1 MQPQSYNSDVPHT
14 PVSHVQYKQQPK
26 IQFPLLTTYPRDV
39 VTQQRVSTEE
49 EDEAE
54 YLWAKALDNAI
65 FNYPTYLSSSSS
77 LSVSKH
83 HPIYLFKNN
92 QVTYYNNLGILVM
105 SFQQHNT
112 CVLEYAIEQMELDT
126 TFPPRPTVVESAT
139 AKAYQFIKKE
149 ISFALKNDLFVNTK
163 LIWERFVESALGNIE
178 IDLHVFEAMAREF
191 TFNDIDQRLVIN
203 PSSDGGYLQ
212 IPKSPHG
219 RAAAALD
226 IDPLSHPPVL
236 EDAVKEVVIKPPSL
250 PPDKNNTP
258 SNQILNDQ
266 DSGSGINEH
275 PSLKQADIA
284 CIDIQKF
291 TSLTYNRASLKKD
304 IHQNQNINQNQ
315 SELELDDEATVRAF
329 PNIKLLPH
337 PPGLDVAEEFPIKP
351 PSHPPDPDKKKGVII
366 VFDAAVKEVVIK
378 PPSLP
383 PDKNN
388 TPSNQIL
395 NDQDS
400 GSGIN
405 EHPSLKQADIACIDI
420 QKFTS
425 LTYNRASL
433 KKDIH
438 QNQNINQNQSE
449 LELDNKVTV
458 SAFPNNK
465 PLPHPPGLDAA
476 AEEFTMEPPSKKG
489 GIIVKVTPSPFDKSY
504 DTLSSPQQP
513 VLDKDFRIGNIELR
527 VLVYMDQLLNLCT
540 LTYIFPSHLHIVPRT
555 KRFNFCPVVQNA
567 PYGIT
572 SSYNDYQAK
581 NQNLTFHGQPVAA
594 SETTIKPLSQSADTL
609 TPSLN
614 GNTFFDNGYKQIHN
628 SPGQAQGNCLVPS
641 LFIAFSSPNT
651 IPFRSCDQNNG
662 FSIMKSSS
670 HPPAS
675 DVAEE
680 IFITPPS
687 LEFQHQMFWQSYAN
701 RFKEK
706 RGGSYLPCY
715 THSHRIIDEWRI

>member
-39 VTQQRVSTEE
+39 ATQQRVLTEE

-54 YLWAKALDNAI
+54 YFWAQALDDAI
-65 FNYPTYLSSSSS
+65 FNYPTYISSSSS
-77 LSVSKH
+77 LSVSEH
-83 HPIYLFKNN
+83 HPIYLFKNMQYVN
-92 QVTYYNNLGILVM
+92 YYNNLGIPVM
-105 SFQQHNT
+105 SFKQHNT
-112 CVLEYAIEQMELDT
+112 CVLELDLRSYCVLKQEEQMELDT

-178 IDLHVFEAMAREF
+178 IDLHVFEKMAREF

-219 RAAAALD
+219 RAATALD
-226 IDPLSHPPVL
+226 IDSLSHPPVL
-236 EDAVKEVVIKPPSL
+236 EDAVEEVVIKPPSL

-284 CIDIQKF
+284 CK
-291 TSLTYNRASLKKD
+291 
-304 IHQNQNINQNQ
+304 
-315 SELELDDEATVRAF
+315 
-329 PNIKLLPH
+329 
-337 PPGLDVAEEFPIKP
+337 
-351 PSHPPDPDKKKGVII
+351 
-366 VFDAAVKEVVIK
+366 
-378 PPSLP
+378 
-383 PDKNN
+383 
-388 TPSNQIL
+388 
-395 NDQDS
+395 
-400 GSGIN
+400 
-405 EHPSLKQADIACIDI
+405 DI

-489 GIIVKVTPSPFDKSY
+489 GIIVKVTHSPFDKSY

>member
-178 IDLHVFEAMAREF
+178 IDLHVFEKMAREF

-226 IDPLSHPPVL
+226 IDSLSHPPVL
-236 EDAVKEVVIKPPSL
+236 EDAVEEVVIKPPSL
-250 PPDKNNTP
+250 PPDKNNT
-258 SNQILNDQ
+258 S
-266 DSGSGINEH
+266 
-275 PSLKQADIA
+275 
-284 CIDIQKF
+284 
-291 TSLTYNRASLKKD
+291 
-304 IHQNQNINQNQ
+304 
-315 SELELDDEATVRAF
+315 
-329 PNIKLLPH
+329 
-337 PPGLDVAEEFPIKP
+337 
-351 PSHPPDPDKKKGVII
+351 
-366 VFDAAVKEVVIK
+366 
-378 PPSLP
+378 
-383 PDKNN
+383 
-388 TPSNQIL
+388 SNQIL

>member
-1 MQPQSYNSDVPHT
+1 M
-14 PVSHVQYKQQPK
+14 
-26 IQFPLLTTYPRDV
+26 
-39 VTQQRVSTEE
+39 
-49 EDEAE
+49 
-54 YLWAKALDNAI
+54 
-65 FNYPTYLSSSSS
+65 
-77 LSVSKH
+77 
-83 HPIYLFKNN
+83 
-92 QVTYYNNLGILVM
+92 
-105 SFQQHNT
+105 
-112 CVLEYAIEQMELDT
+112 
-126 TFPPRPTVVESAT
+126 
-139 AKAYQFIKKE
+139 
-149 ISFALKNDLFVNTK
+149 
-163 LIWERFVESALGNIE
+163 
-178 IDLHVFEAMAREF
+178 
-191 TFNDIDQRLVIN
+191 
-203 PSSDGGYLQ
+203 
-212 IPKSPHG
+212 
-219 RAAAALD
+219 
-226 IDPLSHPPVL
+226 
-236 EDAVKEVVIKPPSL
+236 
-250 PPDKNNTP
+250 
-258 SNQILNDQ
+258 
-266 DSGSGINEH
+266 
-275 PSLKQADIA
+275 KQADIA
-284 CIDIQKF
+284 CKDIQKF
-291 TSLTYNRASLKKD
+291 TSLTYNRASLK
-304 IHQNQNINQNQ
+304 
-315 SELELDDEATVRAF
+315 
-329 PNIKLLPH
+329 
-337 PPGLDVAEEFPIKP
+337 
-351 PSHPPDPDKKKGVII
+351 
-366 VFDAAVKEVVIK
+366 
-378 PPSLP
+378 
-383 PDKNN
+383 
-388 TPSNQIL
+388 
-395 NDQDS
+395 ND
-400 GSGIN
+400 
-405 EHPSLKQADIACIDI
+405 
-420 QKFTS
+420 F
-425 LTYNRASL
+425 
-433 KKDIH
+433 H